1 MKRWR
6 GYCFVFALAGC
17 STTFSPQPCDVDAD
31 CDSGSVCE
39 LRQDVPVCVPVD
51 DATLLIGSSSAIS
64 GTNQALGTG
73 MKLGIDIAFAEQN
86 AAGGIRGRKLQLVF
100 RDDAYDPELAEKA
113 AWSLFD
119 VHATTE
125 SPRCPSTATPAVS
138 GQMPVSTTA
147 LVRGPNAVL
156 AMLGPVGTPTM
167 VRALPVTIETGS
179 MYFGAFTGAA
189 TLLRDDK
196 AGSCKNLIFNVRASY
211 GQEAQSAFELFQKKG
226 NTSYKDL
233 VSFDQNDSF
242 GQAGYDGLV
251 NAYKNTVGD
260 FPTGADATTPIFRV
274 RYTRNDDTS
283 VPAQAVSTESY
294 LAGILM
300 ADSQTHVIGVFMT
313 DTYGAAATYI
323 SHIRNWQYANDS
335 QQTQLNKAN
344 RLVIHFHNVSFV
356 GPNALADRL
365 KQLNAASTLPPGKL
379 YTDNVTVSQVVPNY
393 ESDSTEI
400 VMKYNQLVTEA
411 GQAPGF
417 TSLEGYIA
425 TKIFIAGLL
434 NHQGPFTPENIVASF
449 EALPDLSLG
458 LGASAGFSKDAH
470 QYLQSLWGTAIN
482 ADGSF
487 RNLYYWS
494 QGRPIQFFE

>member
-1 MKRWR
+1 MTRWT

-17 STTFSPQPCDVDAD
+17 STTFSPQPCAVDGD

-39 LRQDVPVCVPVD
+39 MRQNVPVCVPVD
-51 DATLLIGSSSAIS
+51 DAPLLIGSSSAIS

-73 MKLGIDIAFAEQN
+73 MKLGIDLAFAEQN
-86 AAGGIRGRKLQLVF
+86 ALGGVRGRKLQLVF

-119 VHATTE
+119 VQRTTE
-125 SPRCPSTATPAVS
+125 SPRCPSTATPAVA

-147 LVRGPNAVL
+147 LVRGPDAAL

-179 MYFGAFTGAA
+179 MYFGAFTGAN

-196 AGSCKNLIFNVRASY
+196 AGSCKDLIFNVRASY
-211 GQEAQSAFELFQKKG
+211 GQEAQSAMELFLKKG
-226 NTSYKDL
+226 NNSYKDL

-242 GQAGYDGLV
+242 GQAGYDGIV

-283 VPAQAVSTESY
+283 VPSQAVATESY
-294 LAGILM
+294 LASILM
-300 ADSQTHVIGVFMT
+300 ADSQTHTIGVFMT

-323 SHIRNWQYANDS
+323 THIRNWQYANDS

-344 RLVIHFHNVSFV
+344 RLIIHFHNVSFV

-365 KQLNAASTLPPGKL
+365 KTANQTSTLPASKF

-393 ESDSTEI
+393 ENDSTEI
-400 VMKYNQLVTEA
+400 VTTYNKLVADA

-425 TKIFIAGLL
+425 TRIFIAGLL
-434 NHQGPFTPENIVASF
+434 HHEGPFTSQTLPDSF
-449 EALPDLSLG
+449 ETLPDLSLG
-458 LGASAGFSKDAH
+458 LGAGAGFSKDSH

>member
-1 MKRWR
+1 MKRWT

-39 LRQDVPVCVPVD
+39 MRETVPVCVPVD
-51 DATLLIGSSSAIS
+51 DAPLLIGSSSAIS
-64 GTNQALGTG
+64 GTNQALGTN
-73 MKLGIDIAFAEQN
+73 MKFGIDLALKEQN
-86 AAGGIRGRKLQLVF
+86 EAGGIRGRKLQLVF
-100 RDDAYDPELAEKA
+100 RDDAYDPDLAEA
-113 AWSLFD
+113 AARSLFD
-119 VHATTE
+119 VHATTDQ
-125 SPRCPSTATPAVS
+125 PRCPSTATPAVA
-138 GQMPVSTTA
+138 GQSPVSMTA

-167 VRALPVTIETGS
+167 VRAAPVTIETGS
-179 MYFGAFTGAA
+179 MYFGAFTGAN

-196 AGSCKNLIFNVRASY
+196 AGSCKSLIFNIRASY
-211 GQEAQSAFELFQKKG
+211 GQEAQAALELFLKKG
-226 NTSYKDL
+226 NNNYKDL

-251 NAYKNTVGD
+251 NAYKNTVGN

-283 VPAQAVSTESY
+283 VPAQATATESY
-294 LAGILM
+294 LASILM

-323 SHIRNWQYANDS
+323 QHVRNWQYANDS

-356 GPNALADRL
+356 GPNTLSDRL
-365 KQLNAASTLPPGKL
+365 VQANAASTLPAGKL
-379 YTDNVTVSQVVPNY
+379 YTDNVYVSQVVPNY
-393 ESDSTEI
+393 ENDSTEI
-400 VMKYNQLVTEA
+400 VTGYNKLVADA
-411 GQAPGF
+411 GAAPNF

-425 TKIFIAGLL
+425 AKIFIAGLL
-434 NHQGPFTPENIVASF
+434 NHQGPFLPDNLVASF
-449 EALPDLSLG
+449 ENLPDLSLG
-458 LGASAGFSKDAH
+458 LGAGAGFSKETH
-470 QYLQSLWGTAIN
+470 QYLQSLWGTAIQ

-487 RNLYYWS
+487 RNLFFWS